1 MLEQQVALKI
11 AGEIMLA
18 YPTAYLN
25 DEHLAKWAV
34 ELMPLNEGDARRVVE
49 RITARLDSP
58 PSRAQLRQA
67 IDEIR
72 QKTMSPRIDPSLC
85 VFMDGVACRNCGEIH
100 GHEIDP
106 GQAFHGA
113 YHLGRHRD
121 GEPDELDRA
130 LHPERCDCGFVVP
143 PDVDIERVVRLLID
157 SLLPPLPSGAT
168 ADRRKAAKT

>member
-1 MLEQQVALKI
+1 MLSEQQSMKL
-11 AGEIMLA
+11 AGDMAVSYAA
-18 YPTAYLN
+18 YNLS
-25 DEHLAKWAV
+25 DAKVVHWAS
-34 ELMPLNEGDARRVVE
+34 ELRELNEGDARRVVE
-49 RITARLDSP
+49 RITSRLDSP

-72 QKTMSPRIDPSLC
+72 QRTMSPRIDPSLC

-168 ADRRKAAKT
+168 ADRRKAAKA